1 MGGKDEQQAVN
12 RFSGERWLTMDTVLT
27 SLLLIVAV
35 LIVVRILPPSVDNNL
50 VMNIH
55 KNKVAIEHL
64 NQPRNIEFSKTV
76 FLDKL
81 DLSRG
86 NRFAHPEL
94 GDVGFSD
101 NFFAEVESEL
111 QITQGGDY
119 RFLIASDDGFA
130 LEIDGEE
137 LCRYTGSRPIRT
149 QVCRVHLEEGKH
161 SFKLRYYQGVGH
173 AGLKVQYRRKGDA
186 DLHWFGEDSEYLKVL
201 AR

>member
-1 MGGKDEQQAVN
+1 MNKTALT
-12 RFSGERWLTMDTVLT
+12 RWFNSDTLVT
-27 SLLLIVAV
+27 LLLVLAAI
-35 LIVVRILPPSVDNNL
+35 LIVIRILPPNVDRNL
-50 VMNIH
+50 TLNIH

-76 FLDKL
+76 VLDKL

-86 NRFAHPEL
+86 NRFAHAEL

-101 NFFAEVESEL
+101 NFFAEVESEF
-111 QITQGGDY
+111 QIKQGGEY
-119 RFLIASDDGFA
+119 RFLVASDDGFA
-130 LEIDGEE
+130 LAIDGEE

-149 QVCRVHLEEGKH
+149 QVCRVRLEEGAH

-186 DLHWFGEDSEYLKVL
+186 ELHWFGENSEYLKVL
-201 AR
+201 AH